1 MFSLYG
7 SLLGDGS
14 EDAAFL
20 KALASVPRASFT
32 RLRFC
37 RRLIHREI
45 SLCLNWET
53 ARTRVPPRNSHLLPG
68 ILRDTSRK
76 VALKD
81 NQQSTQINK
90 TVKSRLS
97 RAMKARARLR
107 QQHRIRSLFVA
118 RNK

>member
-1 MFSLYG
+1 MSTAV
-7 SLLGDGS
+7 

-20 KALASVPRASFT
+20 KALAAVPRASFT
-32 RLRFC
+32 PPSVC
-37 RRLIHREI
+37 RRLIHPEKLV
-45 SLCLNWET
+45 SFLKLKT
-53 ARTRVPPRNSHLLPG
+53 AQRRVSSRNSHFSQKFSETLEE
-68 ILRDTSRK
+68 
-76 VALKD
+76 VALK
-81 NQQSTQINK
+81 NNTQSAQINK